1 MRKFVKVARL
11 GDQVKEFFVE
21 EGQTVGSLLDEVGID
36 PEGWDL
42 RVNGVPSSRETP
54 LEDGDIVTL
63 VPPIKG
69 GI

>member
-21 EGQTVGSLLDEVGID
+21 EGETVGSLLDEVGID

-42 RVNGVPSSRETP
+42 RVNGVPASRETP